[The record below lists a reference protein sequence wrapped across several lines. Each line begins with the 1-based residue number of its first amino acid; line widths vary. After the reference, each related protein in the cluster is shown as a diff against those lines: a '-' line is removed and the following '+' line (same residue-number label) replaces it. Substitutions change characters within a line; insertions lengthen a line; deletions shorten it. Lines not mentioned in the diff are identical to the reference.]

1 MEKNDSGEWPV
12 LTIDRQRRGSL
23 VDQIVAAI
31 AEMVNRRTLPAGTKM
46 PSVRQFAKVNG
57 VSTFTVVESYDRLM
71 HLGLLSSRRGS
82 GFFVARGTE
91 APAQQA
97 CLPASASVVDTLTP
111 DLYSG
116 QSDALPVG
124 AGWLPPEWY
133 GESTILDAV
142 RHAMKIPAGRLRGY
156 GHPLGFP
163 SLRQHL
169 AASLSAELFAVE
181 PEQILLTHGATH
193 AFDLVLRTLTRPGD
207 VVFVEDPG
215 YGNLLAL
222 VRHHGCVA
230 VGIPRGAQ
238 GLDMDVLAREAQA
251 RQPKL
256 MFVNTVL
263 QNPLGTS
270 LSQAQA
276 HRLLALSEQF
286 DFWLVEDDIYRELA
300 ARGESSLA
308 AMDGLRRVIRIGS
321 FSKTLSP
328 VLRRRQQQ
336 GLPQAGRTP
345 RAPARRRARTGA
357 RAPGRRRPRAAGK
370 AARRD
375 VRQRGLAGHAAQ
387 RPRHRRAGTARRH
400 PAGAGRIL
408 FAASAGIRLVPL
420 QRGLCLRAGPAR
432 LPAFDPRRFT
442 MTTTTV
448 NAVRTATAKRRA
460 VNRDKVENAI
470 LGEAVRQFA
479 ECGYEGTSIATVAE
493 RAGLSK
499 QNLMYYFPTKQ
510 ALYERVLDNVLDDW
524 LARMASLSDP
534 SKEPGDVLRGY
545 VRAKLKFSREQ
556 PLASRVYAMEV
567 IGGAKLYADQ
577 IRRRVIPLLR
587 ADIAVFERWIA
598 DGKIAPVNATHLLF
612 AVWAMTQSY
621 ADFAAQMTLV
631 LDREQLQPS
640 DFDDAERLITSMVLA
655 AVGLQEKSCPP

>member
-1 MEKNDSGEWPV
+1 METMEKNDSGAWPV
-12 LTIDRQRRGSL
+12 LAIDRQRRGSL

-57 VSTFTVVESYDRLM
+57 VSTFTVVESYDRLL

-82 GFFVARGTE
+82 GFFVARGE
-91 APAQQA
+91 APAQPA
-97 CLPASASVVDTLTP
+97 ALPVSANVVDTLTP

-169 AASLSAELFAVE
+169 ATTLSADLCAVE

-215 YGNLLAL
+215 YSNLLAL
-222 VRHHGCVA
+222 VRHHGCIP

-300 ARGESSLA
+300 ARGDSSLA

-328 VLRRRQQQ
+328 VLRVGSICASGSLMPELVRVKMLT
-336 GLPQAGRTP
+336 GLTTSEVNE
-345 RAPARRRARTGA
+345 RAVYDAISSRAYRKQVERLVLQLDGA
-357 RAPGRRRPRAAGK
+357 RELALERLGDAG
-370 AARRD
+370 
-375 VRQRGLAGHAAQ
+375 
-387 RPRHRRAGTARRH
+387 
-400 PAGAGRIL
+400 
-408 FAASAGIRLVPL
+408 LVPL
-420 QRGLCLRAGPAR
+420 ARPRGGMFVSAGWPEPGRNGRAIAERALRAGILLAPGEFFA
-432 LPAFDPRRFT
+432 LQPP
-442 MTTTTV
+442 
-448 NAVRTATAKRRA
+448 ATAWFRFNVA
-460 VNRDKVENAI
+460 YA
-470 LGEAVRQFA
+470 
-479 ECGYEGTSIATVAE
+479 YEPALLDFLRSI
-493 RAGLSK
+493 
-499 QNLMYYFPTKQ
+499 Q
-510 ALYERVLDNVLDDW
+510 
-524 LARMASLSDP
+524 
-534 SKEPGDVLRGY
+534 GDT
-545 VRAKLKFSREQ
+545 
-556 PLASRVYAMEV
+556 P
-567 IGGAKLYADQ
+567 
-577 IRRRVIPLLR
+577 
-587 ADIAVFERWIA
+587 
-598 DGKIAPVNATHLLF
+598 
-612 AVWAMTQSY
+612 
-621 ADFAAQMTLV
+621 
-631 LDREQLQPS
+631 
-640 DFDDAERLITSMVLA
+640 
-655 AVGLQEKSCPP
+655 